1 MPVGRT
7 QPMYQLS
14 KMNRNRATDSPT
26 RTASARAIRW
36 SSCSPSRR
44 LRNMNTPAA
53 ASAHSTATNMITMM
67 VFIAQDY
74 STAPSVGACERQRS
88 EP

>member
-26 RTASARAIRW
+26 RTANARAMRW
-36 SSCSPSRR
+36 SLCSPSRR

-74 STAPSVGACERQRS
+74 STEPGVGVCEVLQS